1 MRNLK
6 KYKWRSNFH
15 HYIWERIKE
24 IEPSFPKW
32 TFQELQEHG
41 WFIRLKPKNAR
52 GSIELYHKD
61 GTSLYFRMGIN
72 GQPMPHIMAMLANI
86 YGYDHNNFRK
96 PETDKL
102 KAYLEGSGSG
112 CLVTSGITGMRVT
125 YPAGRP
131 IAMFYGIQP
140 TELDRTY
147 KHPEVTTAEYF
158 VAQVV
163 GAANQMNAINWAY
176 PA

>member
-1 MRNLK
+1 M
-6 KYKWRSNFH
+6 
-15 HYIWERIKE
+15 I
-24 IEPSFPKW
+24 
-32 TFQELQEHG
+32 
-41 WFIRLKPKNAR
+41 
-52 GSIELYHKD
+52 
-61 GTSLYFRMGIN
+61 
-72 GQPMPHIMAMLANI
+72 
-86 YGYDHNNFRK
+86 
-96 PETDKL
+96 
-102 KAYLEGSGSG
+102 
-112 CLVTSGITGMRVT
+112 SGITGMRVT

-140 TELDRTY
+140 TELDNTY